1 MSAEEQ
7 TPAKR
12 HFVDLS
18 EVDPSLGG
26 GAAPPVSVRELAQS
40 ALERLARDMPNRG
53 THAAIDTDTFCDC
66 LLEGD
71 AEAGIEIAEGLR
83 DEGAAYS
90 ELVEA
95 LFADAARLL
104 GGRWDKSELSFV
116 QVSLGISTL
125 LRVNTV
131 IRRAYPEAPV
141 DPVGR
146 ILFATLRDQSHT
158 IGLVFAAE
166 AFRQNGLDVE
176 VRLGCEAGE
185 IVEDVEQHGFGLIG
199 LTAGH
204 EDRLS
209 EVSRLARR
217 LKRLP
222 APPKVLLGGVAAER
236 SPRRVSKAEID
247 WVVAD
252 LREAFA
258 ATREYLEES
267 GN

>member
-7 TPAKR
+7 KPAKR

-18 EVDPSLGG
+18 EVDPLLADR
-26 GAAPPVSVRELAQS
+26 AAPSVSVRELAQS
-40 ALERLARDMPNRG
+40 ALERLARDMPDRG
-53 THAAIDTDTFCDC
+53 SHAVIDTDTFCDR
-66 LLEGD
+66 LLAGD
-71 AEAGIEIAEGLR
+71 AEAAIVIAEGLR
-83 DEGAAYS
+83 EEGAEYAA
-90 ELVEA
+90 LVEA

-131 IRRAYPEAPV
+131 IRRSFPEAPV

-176 VRLGCEAGE
+176 MRLGCEAGE
-185 IVEDVEQHGFGLIG
+185 IVEDVEKHGFGLVG

-209 EVSRLARR
+209 EISWLARR

-222 APPKVLLGGVAAER
+222 APPRVLLGGVAAER
-236 SPRRVSKAEID
+236 NPRHVSKAEVD

-258 ATREYLEES
+258 ATREYLEDA
-267 GN
+267 GI